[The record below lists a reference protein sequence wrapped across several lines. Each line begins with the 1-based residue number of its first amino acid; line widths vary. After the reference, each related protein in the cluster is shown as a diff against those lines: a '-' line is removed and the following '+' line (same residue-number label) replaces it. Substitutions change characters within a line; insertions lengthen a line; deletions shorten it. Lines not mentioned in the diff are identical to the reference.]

1 MENNE
6 QRSCFIEL
14 MAIIE
19 IKITRPLATLLL
31 GLAQKSPQHEICGLI
46 GASAVR
52 PQTVYPVTNIA
63 ADAAHGFEMDPQAQ
77 IAAFKAMRAKG
88 ESLFAIY
95 HSHPQSPPVP
105 STRDIEDL
113 GYPEALQLIISLN
126 TKGVLEMRAYRK
138 NSGNGNGLEEVHLT
152 V

>member
-1 MENNE
+1 MEK
-6 QRSCFIEL
+6 IT
-14 MAIIE
+14 E

-31 GLAQKSPQHEICGLI
+31 GLAQKSPQQEICGLI
-46 GASAVR
+46 GGVDGK
-52 PQTVYPVTNIA
+52 PQTVYPVANAA
-63 ADAAHGFEMDPQAQ
+63 ADAAGGFEMDSREQ
-77 IAAFKAMRAKG
+77 IAAFKAMRGKG
-88 ESLFAIY
+88 ESLFAVY

-105 STRDIEDL
+105 STRDLEDL

-138 NSGNGNGLEEVHLT
+138 RDGSEPEEVHLS

>member
-1 MENNE
+1 MIN
-6 QRSCFIEL
+6 
-14 MAIIE
+14 E

-31 GLAQKSPQHEICGLI
+31 GLAQKSPQQEICGLI
-46 GASAVR
+46 GASEEK

-63 ADAAHGFEMDPQAQ
+63 PDAAQEFEMDPQAQ
-77 IAAFKAMRAKG
+77 ISAFKAMRAKG

-105 STRDIEDL
+105 SAKDLQDL

-138 NSGNGNGLEEVHLT
+138 NSESEFEEAHLS

>member
-1 MENNE
+1 VIN
-6 QRSCFIEL
+6 
-14 MAIIE
+14 E

-31 GLAQKSPQHEICGLI
+31 GLAQKSPQQEICGLI
-46 GASAVR
+46 GSNADK
-52 PQTVYPVTNIA
+52 PLTVYPIVNIA
-63 ADAAHGFEMDPQAQ
+63 ANITREFEMDPQQQ
-77 IAAFKAMRAKG
+77 IAAFKAMRGKG

-105 STRDIEDL
+105 STRDLEDL

-138 NSGNGNGLEEVHLT
+138 HGTAVEEIQLT

>member
-1 MENNE
+1 MEK
-6 QRSCFIEL
+6 IT
-14 MAIIE
+14 E

-31 GLAQKSPQHEICGLI
+31 GLAQKSPQQEICGLI
-46 GASAVR
+46 GSNAGK
-52 PQTVYPVTNIA
+52 PLTVYPIA
-63 ADAAHGFEMDPQAQ
+63 NVAANTTGEFEMDPQQQ
-77 IAAFKAMRAKG
+77 ISAFKAMRGKG

-105 STRDIEDL
+105 SARDLEDL

-138 NSGNGNGLEEVHLT
+138 HGVELEEIHLT

>member
-1 MENNE
+1 ME
-6 QRSCFIEL
+6 IK
-14 MAIIE
+14 E

-31 GLAQKSPQHEICGLI
+31 GLAQKSPQQEICGLI
-46 GASAVR
+46 GAAEHK
-52 PQTVYPVTNIA
+52 PQTVYPVANIA
-63 ADAAHGFEMDPQAQ
+63 ADAARGFEMDPHQQ
-77 IAAFKAMRAKG
+77 IAAFKSMREKG

-105 STRDIEDL
+105 STRDLQDL

-138 NSGNGNGLEEVHLT
+138 LDDSALEEVHLS

>member
-1 MENNE
+1 MKDK
-6 QRSCFIEL
+6 IT
-14 MAIIE
+14 E

-31 GLAQKSPQHEICGLI
+31 GLAQKSPQREICGVI
-46 GASAVR
+46 GGNDKK
-52 PQTVYPVTNIA
+52 PQTVYPVANLAT
-63 ADAAHGFEMDPQAQ
+63 DPAHKFAMDPQEQ
-77 IAAFKAMRAKG
+77 IAAFKTMRAKG

-105 STRDIEDL
+105 SIQDVENL
-113 GYPEALQLIISLN
+113 GYAEALQLIISLN

-138 NSGNGNGLEEVHLT
+138 HGGELEEVQLS

>member
-1 MENNE
+1 
-6 QRSCFIEL
+6 
-14 MAIIE
+14 MAITE

-46 GASAVR
+46 GAAEAR
-52 PQTVYPVTNIA
+52 PQTVYPVANIA
-63 ADAAHGFEMDPQAQ
+63 PDTAQGFEMDPQAQ
-77 IAAFKAMRAKG
+77 ISAFKAMRAKG
-88 ESLFAIY
+88 ENLFAIY

-105 STRDIEDL
+105 STRDLEDL
-113 GYPEALQLIISLN
+113 GYPQALQLIISLN

-138 NSGNGNGLEEVHLT
+138 HGGGLEEVQLS